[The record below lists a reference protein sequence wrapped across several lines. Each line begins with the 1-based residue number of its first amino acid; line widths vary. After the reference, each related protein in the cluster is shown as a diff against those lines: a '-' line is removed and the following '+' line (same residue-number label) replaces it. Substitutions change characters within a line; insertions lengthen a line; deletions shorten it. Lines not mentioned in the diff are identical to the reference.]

1 MNIHVVHVQYQSRV
15 EQNIHF
21 ISLIHIDIC
30 HWGFFTEKGYLASL
44 MFSYYDKNM
53 DNKII
58 RDELWEIWVTEPFQ
72 RMFASCSLMD
82 MFRFENILDDE
93 IQEEEFLKAFGKY
106 SSIKNH

>member
-1 MNIHVVHVQYQSRV
+1 
-15 EQNIHF
+15 
-21 ISLIHIDIC
+21 
-30 HWGFFTEKGYLASL
+30 